1 MLTVAPQGPDIETP
15 DSEDEAA
22 TDHDGR
28 HRLIL
33 AYIKALGPIIA
44 AIVASIGTLV
54 SVLAR

>member
-1 MLTVAPQGPDIETP
+1 MTVAPQGPDIETP